1 MTCTIRPWLLDDAAA
16 LAAILNNKTI
26 QNNLRDG
33 IPFPYTEQ
41 DARDYL
47 LSTLQSDPNSTF
59 AFAITVDGA
68 VAGSIGLFRQENIHC
83 RTAELGYYVAE
94 PLWGQGVGSAA
105 VTQACRYVFATTDI
119 LRIFAEPFAYNLA
132 SCRLL
137 EKAGFQLEG
146 VLRQNAVQHGQ
157 VLDMKLYSLL
167 KEDGT
172 A

>member
-26 QNNLRDG
+26 QNNLRD
-33 IPFPYTEQ
+33 EQ

-146 VLRQNAVQHGQ
+146 VLRQNAVKHGQ

>member
-1 MTCTIRPWLLDDAAA
+1 MTCTIRPWRLDDAAA
-16 LAAILNNKTI
+16 LAAILNNENI

-33 IPFPYTEQ
+33 IPYPYTEQ

-47 LSTLQSDPNSTF
+47 SSVLQSDPDSTF
-59 AFAITVDGA
+59 AFAITADGS

-83 RTAELGYYVAE
+83 QTAELGYYVAE
-94 PLWGQGVGSAA
+94 PLWGQGIGSAA
-105 VTQACRYVFATTDI
+105 VAQACRHVFAATDI

-137 EKAGFQLEG
+137 EKVGFQLEG
-146 VLRQNAVQHGQ
+146 ILRQHALKHGR

-167 KEDGT
+167 RQDVT
-172 A
+172 D